1 MAEKGGNSAKG
12 ADFGRGTK
20 SLPGKDYT
28 SIQEGQAPNTPSES
42 GQPKI
47 VDKTS

>member
-1 MAEKGGNSAKG
+1 MADKGNGKG

-28 SIQEGQAPNTPSES
+28 SIQEGQAPNVPTDS
-42 GQPKI
+42 GPAKI